1 MMTKYVIVD
10 YVKMGKSFNIKT
22 NYLKENIPNSSIEI
36 IDQYTPPLSADK
48 NEEFKAEVKDFFYK
62 ACSYVHPSKKQI
74 DEQIKNYNKGN
85 HIGYESAKMLADI
98 NKLIFRAYDIILMMI
113 FHGYGHSMSGDLFV
127 QLFGDNIKWKFH
139 KGKYVKDY
147 SKNFDY
153 KHERNA

>member
-1 MMTKYVIVD
+1 
-10 YVKMGKSFNIKT
+10 
-22 NYLKENIPNSSIEI
+22 
-36 IDQYTPPLSADK
+36 
-48 NEEFKAEVKDFFYK
+48 
-62 ACSYVHPSKKQI
+62 
-74 DEQIKNYNKGN
+74 
-85 HIGYESAKMLADI
+85 MLADI